1 MIPGFSDLFSV
12 NQLFQAKIKEVEK
25 GEILLSLIQ
34 DFNEFIY
41 PECVRRKALLGKV
54 VEVRDGKVWWLLSSG
69 ATATTALTSHKK
81 YRIGDIFKV
90 EYVGLLSHKLKNTI
104 NVQSHVPRPDHAA
117 FDRSVLEN
125 IRDFFIFL
133 TKEIYKGDGDSV
145 LLTDQKKEITLF
157 SSP

>member
-1 MIPGFSDLFSV
+1 MFPEEEAFIAKKSEEEFSGIVYPSPDERVNIRILSINKESMSMYAEIIDKTYQGMKARLPFAYINSCYSMIPGFSDLFSV

-69 ATATTALTSHKK
+69 ATATTL
-81 YRIGDIFKV
+81 
-90 EYVGLLSHKLKNTI
+90 
-104 NVQSHVPRPDHAA
+104 
-117 FDRSVLEN
+117 
-125 IRDFFIFL
+125 
-133 TKEIYKGDGDSV
+133 
-145 LLTDQKKEITLF
+145 
-157 SSP
+157 

>member
-69 ATATTALTSHKK
+69 L
-81 YRIGDIFKV
+81 RLR
-90 EYVGLLSHKLKNTI
+90 LL
-104 NVQSHVPRPDHAA
+104 
-117 FDRSVLEN
+117 
-125 IRDFFIFL
+125 
-133 TKEIYKGDGDSV
+133 
-145 LLTDQKKEITLF
+145 
-157 SSP
+157 